1 MSVRKETVKKIMRYY
16 RNIPGMIKYKRE
28 EYETIESKYYD
39 GVKSLGLDMDGMQH
53 GTKTG
58 RPTETMGIKAA
69 GQNASAK
76 LRKINVKIK
85 ILEADRDLIAD
96 CLDCMSGK
104 YKKLLL
110 CKIVYEYSWSKIG
123 IQLNAPES
131 TCRHWF
137 DEALTRLGEIL
148 EKDVLMLDELEQR
161 ASRAR

>member
-1 MSVRKETVKKIMRYY
+1 MRYY
-16 RNIPGMIKYKRE
+16 RNIPGMIKYERE

-39 GVKSLGLDMDGMQH
+39 GAKSLNTDGMPH

-58 RPTETMGIKAA
+58 RPTEKMGIKAA
-69 GQNASAK
+69 GQNVSAT
-76 LRKINVKIK
+76 LGKINVKIK

-96 CLDCMSGK
+96 CLDCMNGK

-110 CKIVYEYSWSKIG
+110 CKLVYEYNWPKIG

-137 DEALTRLGEIL
+137 DIALTRLGEIL
-148 EKDVLMLDELEQR
+148 ENDVLMLDELEQR